1 MISGAKVVLKD
12 EISNILQEFHGSTFG
27 GHSGVN
33 KTTQSIQKRYWWKGL
48 TDDVKKY
55 HHTDWD
61 DFIDGALFAQRTKP
75 QSSTKYSPFFL
86 LYGREALYPS
96 QLPKGFGDNQTE
108 NDPNPN
114 PEDIENLVKE
124 RLETMDKVN
133 SEIDRNIEKAQKKQK
148 DDYKKRAEKGR
159 PFTNF
164 NVNDAVLVFNSKKA
178 STKRKGNLTPNYEG
192 PYTIANLEGKSA
204 TIKNESGVMLKKKVN
219 IDRLKH
225 FKQHIALD
233 NNLTQS
239 ASKTD
244 SQTTNDQGTIAK
256 QFIDKINSDGSLK
269 FLMDFVGSI
278 KLSRAN
284 NMFSLARLVAEC
296 PVESLIAEVSDE
308 NEPQMDAFATH
319 VIPHLRFLDI
329 DLTAKTTLAIVI
341 SCVCVRAVNLFQPVM
356 VIAETLKLNP
366 KHLTKDISTSSL
378 TLGATDRLYVINSFL
393 RVLQRANGHIF
404 VLPSYTAV
412 LWNVGSLNHWLFKN
426 VQFKKYRQILMPI
439 NINNNHWV
447 LLVANINKRTVA
459 ILDSMDGQSG
469 DQFLQLWREFMHIR
483 DSAEEVKEEFGPWK
497 TEAVKCNKQTDG
509 NSCGIFTLM
518 NAECIASQV
527 PPVVMRQVH
536 CESYRIYVK
545 QRLLQC
551 GTAKQEDVCDMPSC
565 INRYIN
571 YHALHVISNLTTAQH
586 YIRSKLGSIAP
597 TVIISHLL
605 LYYTVLFVIILKTV
619 NFSCDVLY
627 KIVYVHT
634 DHTVIFIGIV
644 D

>member
-1 MISGAKVVLKD
+1 MLSCK
-12 EISNILQEFHGSTFG
+12 
-27 GHSGVN
+27 
-33 KTTQSIQKRYWWKGL
+33 
-48 TDDVKKY
+48 
-55 HHTDWD
+55 
-61 DFIDGALFAQRTKP
+61 
-75 QSSTKYSPFFL
+75 
-86 LYGREALYPS
+86 
-96 QLPKGFGDNQTE
+96 E
-108 NDPNPN
+108 NDPN

-124 RLETMDKVN
+124 RLETMNK
-133 SEIDRNIEKAQKKQK
+133 K
-148 DDYKKRAEKGR
+148 DDCKKRAEKGR

-178 STKRKGNLTPNYEG
+178 STKSKGNLTPNYEG
-192 PYTIANLEGKSA
+192 PYTLVNLEGKSA
-204 TIKNESGVMLKKKVN
+204 TIKNESGVVLKKKVN
-219 IDRLKH
+219 VDRLKH
-225 FKQHIALD
+225 FKPHIALD
-233 NNLTQS
+233 NHLPQS

-244 SQTTNDQGTIAK
+244 SQSTNDQGTTAQ
-256 QFIDKINSDGSLK
+256 QFIDKISSDGSLK
-269 FLMDFVGSI
+269 LLMDFVGSI
-278 KLSRAN
+278 KVTRAN

-308 NEPQMDAFATH
+308 NEAQMDAFATH
-319 VIPHLRFLDI
+319 IIPHLRFLDI

-356 VIAETLKLNP
+356 VIAETLKLTP

-378 TLGATDRLYVINSFL
+378 TLGATDRLYVCGETLEPQDLNTLDQGQWLSDKVINSFL
-393 RVLQRANGHIF
+393 RVLQRANGQIF

-447 LLVANINKRTVA
+447 LLVANINNRTVA
-459 ILDSMDGQSG
+459 ILDSLDGQSG
-469 DQFLQLWREFMHIR
+469 DKFLQLWREFMHIR

-527 PPVVMRQVH
+527 PPFVMRQVH

-565 INRYIN
+565 STT
-571 YHALHVISNLTTAQH
+571 LHKKQVCATCTHNDIH
-586 YIRSKLGSIAP
+586 
-597 TVIISHLL
+597 V
-605 LYYTVLFVIILKTV
+605 
-619 NFSCDVLY
+619 C
-627 KIVYVHT
+627 
-634 DHTVIFIGIV
+634 
-644 D
+644 